1 MVDYAKQDPRSV
13 AAMLR
18 GRGDG
23 RERLWLKFEKAF
35 SYIEPNK
42 VILMAAYAH
51 WVNDQR
57 LTSMLVGEIVA
68 RITSWLKLSLGLMR
82 LVG

>member
-1 MVDYAKQDPRSV
+1 
-13 AAMLR
+13 MLR

-35 SYIEPNK
+35 SYIEPDT

-57 LTSMLVGEIVA
+57 FTSMLVDEIVA
-68 RITSWLKLSLGLMR
+68 RITSWFKLSLGLMR